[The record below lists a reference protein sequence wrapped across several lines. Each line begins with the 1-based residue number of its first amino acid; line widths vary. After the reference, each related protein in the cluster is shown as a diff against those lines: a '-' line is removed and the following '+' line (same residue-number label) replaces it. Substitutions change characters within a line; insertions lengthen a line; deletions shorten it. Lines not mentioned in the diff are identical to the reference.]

1 MEKDCTKCGVSKSLD
16 KFRKHKNG
24 KFGRNSECKECQ
36 AIREKKYKD
45 SHKKQISEYNIK
57 WNEAN
62 REYTR
67 EYAKS
72 YSKQRYQTDPIYRFK
87 SNMRTHLNVRLKN
100 YLKNK
105 KGKTLDYI
113 GCDWKTYINHLES
126 QFTSKMTWDN
136 YGKYWEVDHI
146 LPLSKG
152 GSFHYTNCQPLT
164 ITENRSKYNKILY

>member
-1 MEKDCTKCGVSKSLD
+1 MKKDCTKCGVSQSLD
-16 KFRKHKNG
+16 KFGKHKNG
-24 KFGRNSECKECQ
+24 KFGRNSECKKCQ

-45 SHKKQISEYNIK
+45 SHKKQISEYNLK

-87 SNMRTHLNVRLKN
+87 AICYINGLKN

-105 KGKTLDYI
+105 KGKTRMADCI
-113 GCDWKTYINHLES
+113 SCD
-126 QFTSKMTWDN
+126 
-136 YGKYWEVDHI
+136 G
-146 LPLSKG
+146 
-152 GSFHYTNCQPLT
+152 
-164 ITENRSKYNKILY
+164 